1 MIVGIFVGGRA
12 RRMGGRPKGLLPAPD
27 TGEPLVV
34 RSARL
39 ARALGFTPVLV
50 GTADAYRAALP
61 ELTCLADAPAG
72 VGPLGG
78 LSALLGF
85 AGAEPVIALACDMPL
100 ISESLLSRLAAHPS
114 TAQVLAARGPDGL
127 WEPLCARYASP
138 ELAAGLARALS
149 AGVRSFQALFSRLH
163 CEELALSDAERAAL
177 VDWDTPE
184 DVTR

>member
-12 RRMGGRPKGLLPAPD
+12 RRMGGAPKGLLPAPD

-39 ARALGFTPVLV
+39 SRALGFTPVLV
-50 GTADAYRAALP
+50 GTADAYRAAVP
-61 ELTCLADAPAG
+61 DLTCLADSPAG
-72 VGPLGG
+72 VGPMGG

-100 ISESLLSRLAAHPS
+100 ISESLLARLAAHPS
-114 TAQVLAARGPDGL
+114 AAQVLAARGTGGL
-127 WEPLCARYASP
+127 WEPLCARYAGL
-138 ELAAGLARALS
+138 ELAAELARALA
-149 AGVRSFQALFSRLH
+149 AGVRSFQALFARLA
-163 CEELALSDAERAAL
+163 CEELALSDTERAAL